1 MGWDLLGWLNPS
13 KADIESRYQ
22 SNPNNNGRDPILGA
36 MDDALD
42 SYDSISGPIRK
53 NLLDPLPID
62 NSLGQP
68 VYDFTQRIFPSDLGS
83 GVSYNG
89 HYVVINISVQQA
101 TTYTK
106 ISGRGR
112 TDQLSTILSNA
123 SPSNPNGSPTQ
134 LSKTDALRYFIDNQ
148 FSGTVGKPLGITQDG
163 LTRPRYT
170 RRIQESIALYMPNS
184 EMTFTDAHG
193 YDDISLTKFAAA
205 GAGLVLGAAATAA
218 GSLFGAPGAAVANK
232 GADIIGSA
240 ASGLAGLAQLGGTPI
255 NPKVEILF
263 ANTFQREFSFDFLL
277 APSSL
282 EESEALQQIIRT
294 LRFHAAPE
302 RRAGFVES
310 FFWIPPSE
318 FDITFYN
325 RGVENTN
332 IPRINTCV
340 LKQIDVS
347 YAPTGVYSTFS
358 NGHPVQVRM
367 VLRFAETSV
376 VDKLKILEGF

>member
-1 MGWDLLGWLNPS
+1 
-13 KADIESRYQ
+13 
-22 SNPNNNGRDPILGA
+22 
-36 MDDALD
+36 
-42 SYDSISGPIRK
+42 
-53 NLLDPLPID
+53 
-62 NSLGQP
+62 
-68 VYDFTQRIFPSDLGS
+68 
-83 GVSYNG
+83 
-89 HYVVINISVQQA
+89 
-101 TTYTK
+101 
-106 ISGRGR
+106 
-112 TDQLSTILSNA
+112 
-123 SPSNPNGSPTQ
+123 
-134 LSKTDALRYFIDNQ
+134 
-148 FSGTVGKPLGITQDG
+148 
-163 LTRPRYT
+163 
-170 RRIQESIALYMPNS
+170 
-184 EMTFTDAHG
+184 MTFTDAHG

-205 GAGLVLGAAATAA
+205 GAGLVLSTAATAA

-255 NPKVEILF
+255 NPKVEVLF

-277 APSSL
+277 APSSP
-282 EESEALQQIIRT
+282 EESQTLQQIIRT